1 MRKSLEI
8 YPKKLI
14 LIQIESTHTRDTVRY
29 EIYKGVS
36 MNTKRGLLL
45 VALLLVQ
52 LMAGCTGALDTTVD
66 PRAVLTA
73 TPTEIQQGEEI
84 TFDARGSDAIEGIIS
99 EFKWDFGDGIETTTI
114 AGFTSHQFLM
124 AGQFNV
130 RLTVT
135 NDQGGTDS
143 STVMVRVNGAPIL
156 NLSIPDDVRS
166 GDMVLLDASQTID
179 PEGGQLTFAWDL
191 DFLSDSDGDGDAH
204 NDVDST
210 EDRVY
215 LQTESSGAILG
226 LLTVDDNEGGVV
238 SQQFTIDVQTR
249 RYNVAWV
256 ENTLEWDYDEYLAQG
271 ETWSDNMTPGM
282 GVRIMA
288 YEALLELDQD
298 LFIPPDNFT
307 LSLNIIDDGHRRTA
321 ETSPGNITQNESTM
335 AEINESELNPVGE
348 EGFFDADS
356 AEELLE
362 GLLNEPGARFG
373 QGEWV
378 WTIVAQNADPDSII
392 PGQPDPDGGNDWTLT
407 IVITVLTPVLT
418 EVAYE

>member
-1 MRKSLEI
+1 M
-8 YPKKLI
+8 
-14 LIQIESTHTRDTVRY
+14 VRY
-29 EIYKGVS
+29 EIYGGVS
-36 MNTKRGLLL
+36 MNKKRGLLL
-45 VALLLVQ
+45 AALLLVQ
-52 LMAGCTGALDTTVD
+52 LMAGCTGVLDTTVD

-73 TPTEIQQGEEI
+73 TPTEIQQGEEV

-99 EFKWDFGDGIETTTI
+99 EFKWDFGDGIESTTI
-114 AGFTSHQFLM
+114 AGFTSHQFLR

-143 STVMVRVNGAPIL
+143 SSVMVRVNGAPVI

-179 PEGGQLTFAWDL
+179 PEGGKLIFLWDL
-191 DFLSDSDGDGDAH
+191 DFMSDSDGDGDAR

-210 EDRVY
+210 EGRVY
-215 LQTESSGAILG
+215 LSTESSGTILG
-226 LLTVDDNEGGVV
+226 SLTVDDNEGGVV

-256 ENTLEWDYDEYLAQG
+256 ENTLEWSYDDYLAQG

-282 GVRIMA
+282 DVRILA

-298 LFIPPDNFT
+298 LFVPPDNFT
-307 LSLNIIDDGHRRTA
+307 LSLNVIDDGYRRTA
-321 ETSPGNITQNESTM
+321 QTSPGNLTQNESTM
-335 AEINESELNPVGE
+335 AEINGSELNPVGE

-356 AEELLE
+356 EEELLE
-362 GLLNEPGARFG
+362 GLLNKPGARFG

-378 WTIVAQNADPDSII
+378 WTIVAQNADPDSVL